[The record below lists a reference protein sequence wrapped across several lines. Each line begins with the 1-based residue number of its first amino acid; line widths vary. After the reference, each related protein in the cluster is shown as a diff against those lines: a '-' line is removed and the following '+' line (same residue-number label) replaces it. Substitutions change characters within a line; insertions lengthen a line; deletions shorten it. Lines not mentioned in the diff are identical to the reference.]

1 MDRDLMM
8 IIYGAVIGVGS
19 SIVTTLFQHWL
30 ERREY
35 ERRRR
40 EEEKIKKISVH
51 IPTTEEIEKFSDTND
66 KHLGGGLNR
75 KLTFFTLLV
84 CSFIFLTCLIAYFSY
99 TNRQVSILIA
109 SIVIAFLIG
118 YYFIWRYRMRKDD

>member
-19 SIVTTLFQHWL
+19 SIITTLFQHWL

-40 EEEKIKKISVH
+40 EEEKRKKTGVY
-51 IPTTEEIEKFSDTND
+51 IPTTEELEKFSDTNN
-66 KHLGGGLNR
+66 KRFGGFLN
-75 KLTFFTLLV
+75 KKVTNFTFLICFL
-84 CSFIFLTCLIAYFSY
+84 IFLTCLIAYFAY

-109 SIVIAFLIG
+109 TIVIAFLIG